1 MLYGDILVRHLNF
14 SYTYQGVLPET
25 NVWNNWKSDY
35 RLEVETLK
43 YPRVQEVSGQHSS
56 IIVKIRQ
63 KKDYLDSRGVNH
75 KKDKARSQQLAL
87 SVTRVT
93 QSRLYSQKS
102 MVGSVAWSQQLW
114 GVLE

>member
-63 KKDYLDSRGVNH
+63 KK
-75 KKDKARSQQLAL
+75 
-87 SVTRVT
+87 
-93 QSRLYSQKS
+93 RLP
-102 MVGSVAWSQQLW
+102 
-114 GVLE
+114 